1 MSHEE
6 WEHGRITLPR
16 DQFTKVRRAFVDR
29 HNELEQRAYDAAKK
43 AWDEATPK
51 QKKDSNFL
59 RDRIDKLT
67 ERKTRWAGD
76 RRFYSYQLP
85 VDDGE
90 SEVRKRAA
98 DLLQLNRWNADPRPP
113 QKKNMNTLPAAATS
127 FDGGEDHGGY
137 VSFQQE
143 NGTVSWEVGG
153 NHASEQAAYSWTSAC
168 LKKEL
173 EGVKWTR
180 SSGGVIHQGSETT
193 RTRPM
198 VSYGPA
204 GLAEAPEVLSGLYT
218 RSDGTKLTQREL
230 DEAIAKVKR
239 KEARDLRAQAKSLT
253 EQASMLEQGRTRSGQ
268 YDFKRGSAPG
278 IRL

>member
-6 WEHGRITLPR
+6 WEHGTITLPR

-29 HNELEQRAYDAAKK
+29 HNELEQRAFDAAKK

-51 QKKDSNFL
+51 QKKDSEYL
-59 RDRIDKLT
+59 IERIDALT
-67 ERKTRWAGD
+67 EPKTRLSGD
-76 RRFYSYQLP
+76 RYFAYRVP

-90 SEVRKRAA
+90 REVRERAIS
-98 DLLQLNRWNADPRPP
+98 LMNLYRYNTDPRPP
-113 QKKNMNTLPAAATS
+113 QKKNMTVLPAATTS
-127 FDGGEDHGGY
+127 FDGGEQGGF

-143 NGTVSWEVGG
+143 NGTVKWEVGG
-153 NHASEQAAYSWTSAC
+153 NHASDHADYSWTAAC

-173 EGVKWTR
+173 EDVRWTR
-180 SSGGVIHQGSETT
+180 SSGGVLHQGSETT
-193 RTRPM
+193 MTRPM
-198 VSYGPA
+198 RSYGPI
-204 GLAEAPEVLSGLYT
+204 GLAEAPEVLNGLYT
-218 RSDGTKLTQREL
+218 RSDGTKLSKREL